1 MTISERMD
9 NLENALNEI
18 KTMLLNNSGKDV
30 SQDVSSVGNKC
41 LHKELIP
48 HHELIDE
55 VMDNFNFNKVHKVMT
70 FLDWKWIS
78 PKGVLIP
85 TIDEVKEEAR
95 RLLVDAVTKH
105 TTIAS
110 GGFKARFENSPDGEE
125 PFIGLEFIIEDF
137 SNY

>member
-1 MTISERMD
+1 MNISERMD
-9 NLENALNEI
+9 NLENTLNEI

-41 LHKELIP
+41 P
-48 HHELIDE
+48 HQELIDE
-55 VMDNFNFNKVHKVMT
+55 VMYNFNFNRVHKVMT
-70 FLDWKWIS
+70 FLDWTWAS
-78 PKGVLIP
+78 PKGFSIP
-85 TIDEVKEEAR
+85 TIDEIKEEAR

-110 GGFKARFENSPDGEE
+110 CGFKARFEDSPDGEE
-125 PFIGLEFIIEDF
+125 PFIGLEFIIEDY

>member
-1 MTISERMD
+1 MNISERMD
-9 NLENALNEI
+9 NLENTLNEI

-30 SQDVSSVGNKC
+30 SKDVSSVENKC
-41 LHKELIP
+41 P
-48 HHELIDE
+48 HQELIDE

-70 FLDWKWIS
+70 FLDWNWFS
-78 PKGVLIP
+78 PKGFSIP
-85 TIDEVKEEAR
+85 TIDEIKEEAR

-110 GGFKARFENSPDGEE
+110 GGFKARFEDSPDGEE